1 MSDFKTNPHDR
12 LTPEQFERVVQAT
25 IAESKAKAKST
36 TTGGGGPKT
45 PEGKAIVAQNA
56 RKHGFAGSRLIID
69 DCDREAW
76 EAHLE
81 AYFECLQPHPGSQTE
96 CDLARRAAGA
106 QWKIDQ
112 IDTYQS
118 TVLELESAFQTPL
131 INATMDTAQLEP
143 RHYQAMAFQEQA
155 KEPTLD
161 LLLRYRNEAA
171 RDFDRSLRTL
181 HRLRRERERL
191 EELAEKKR
199 NKLPAEPAVTTPA
212 PQPQQERIETK
223 PAKHVPE
230 QQQQQQQQQQQPAQP
245 QPPPPSP
252 LPSPADTPVVVVHAG
267 PRHMMETSSKLLPN
281 PRTS

>member
-25 IAESKAKAKST
+25 IADSKAKATAKST
-36 TTGGGGPKT
+36 TTTGGGGGGPKT
-45 PEGKAIVAQNA
+45 PEGKTIVAQNA
-56 RKHGFAGSRLIID
+56 RKHGFAGSKLTID

-81 AYFECLQPHPGSQTE
+81 AYFQCLQPHPGSQIE
-96 CDLARRAAGA
+96 CDLTRRAAGA

-118 TVLELESAFQTPL
+118 TVLELETAFQTPL
-131 INATMDTAQLEP
+131 INATMDPAQLEP
-143 RHYQAMAFQEQA
+143 RHYQAIAFQEQA
-155 KEPTLD
+155 KEPMLD

-199 NKLPAEPAVTTPA
+199 NKLLPEAPAVTTPA
-212 PQPQQERIETK
+212 AQPPVHEDETK
-223 PAKHVPE
+223 PGKHDL
-230 QQQQQQQQQQQPAQP
+230 
-245 QPPPPSP
+245 PPP
-252 LPSPADTPVVVVHAG
+252 DKTHAG
-267 PRHMMETSSKLLPN
+267 PKPMAKASSRFPN
-281 PRTS
+281 PSTATSLLNWIRKGRSSSSGSKY

>member
-12 LTPEQFERVVQAT
+12 LTPEQFEHVVKAT
-25 IAESKAKAKST
+25 IAKSKSKSKS
-36 TTGGGGPKT
+36 TGGGGPRT

-56 RKHGFAGSRLIID
+56 RKHGFAGSKLIID

-81 AYFECLQPHPGSQTE
+81 AYFECLQPHPSSQTE
-96 CDLARRAAGA
+96 CDLVRRAAGA

-118 TVLELESAFQTPL
+118 TVLELETAFQTPL
-131 INATMDTAQLEP
+131 INATMDSAQLEP
-143 RHYQAMAFQEQA
+143 RHYQAIAFQEQA

-161 LLLRYRNEAA
+161 LLHRYRNEAA
-171 RDFDRSLRTL
+171 RDFDLSLRTL

-199 NKLPAEPAVTTPA
+199 NKLPVAPVSVTSPAS
-212 PQPQQERIETK
+212 QPQERIETK
-223 PAKHVPE
+223 PTKHVPE
-230 QQQQQQQQQQQPAQP
+230 QQQQQPAQP
-245 QPPPPSP
+245 QSPPPSP
-252 LPSPADTPVVVVHAG
+252 LPSPAETPVIVHGG
-267 PRHMMETSSKLLPN
+267 PRHMLETPSRLLPN